1 MDESN
6 KFVIFFDRSI
16 DKNKRFDDK
25 NEENICEDMLLHT
38 FVSSDTSLS
47 ESVFNVDTCQFT
59 DDEKVHGKK
68 KKIKNS
74 RIVFEVVLRESNTK
88 WEQDLPPK
96 KKDQSL
102 FNMTKVNIG

>member
-1 MDESN
+1 
-6 KFVIFFDRSI
+6 
-16 DKNKRFDDK
+16 
-25 NEENICEDMLLHT
+25 MLLHT
-38 FVSSDTSLS
+38 FVSSLFESVFNVDTSLS